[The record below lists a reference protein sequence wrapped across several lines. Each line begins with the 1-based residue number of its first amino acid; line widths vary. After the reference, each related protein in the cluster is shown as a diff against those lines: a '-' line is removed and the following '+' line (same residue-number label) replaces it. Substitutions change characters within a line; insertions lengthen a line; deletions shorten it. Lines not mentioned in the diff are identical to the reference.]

1 MNRAQSLAFLSLVLL
16 WVCLGCSST
25 EIVDPGPPDAA
36 WEAQEGQS
44 FIDSLPLT
52 IDEDRPWWQKTLF
65 WAGPGH

>member
-1 MNRAQSLAFLSLVLL
+1 MDRTWLRSILSLVLL
-16 WVCLGCSST
+16 FACIGCART

-36 WEAQEGQS
+36 GMAQDDQS
-44 FIDSLPLT
+44 WVDNLPLT